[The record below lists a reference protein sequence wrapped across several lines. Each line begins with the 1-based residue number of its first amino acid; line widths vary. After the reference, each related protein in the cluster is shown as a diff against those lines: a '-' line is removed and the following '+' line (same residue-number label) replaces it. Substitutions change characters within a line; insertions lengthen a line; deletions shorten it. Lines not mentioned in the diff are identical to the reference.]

1 MYSAIYTPGK
11 YEHSEVQ
18 NFVIILHVMDVMSY
32 IVMRMCEHKP
42 RAKTCTWRIR
52 RLKQLFCLWH
62 SGERSDRVTFGELP
76 DPFGASISY
85 ASTARMFGFYP
96 IPQKCA
102 IYFNFKCRFYMNKII
117 KKLTKD
123 SRLTLYFAN
132 TIFEDFLVHNPPP
145 LHLVLFL
152 TSCTP
157 LRLLLLL
164 RF

>member
-1 MYSAIYTPGK
+1 MIRYYPSQQLVLGYFTRAQGK
-11 YEHSEVQ
+11 
-18 NFVIILHVMDVMSY
+18 IILHVMDVMSY

-42 RAKTCTWRIR
+42 RAKTWRIR
-52 RLKQLFCLWH
+52 RLKTAFLFVASVAIELGSGNYQTH
-62 SGERSDRVTFGELP
+62 SVRQSRTR
-76 DPFGASISY
+76 
-85 ASTARMFGFYP
+85 ASTASMFGFYP

-117 KKLTKD
+117 KKITKD
-123 SRLTLYFAN
+123 SRLTPYFAN
-132 TIFEDFLVHNPPP
+132 TIFEDLLVHNPPP